1 MGDQDK
7 NFRHNIKQTSDE
19 EKEKYQLEDCN
30 WSNTKFSKL
39 KSRRRIMADGK
50 EGRAQV
56 PRHLFS

>member
-30 WSNTKFSKL
+30 
-39 KSRRRIMADGK
+39 
-50 EGRAQV
+50 
-56 PRHLFS
+56 